1 MTGQMEY
8 IAALPGAAG
17 ATVTVRGW
25 VQHVRTQG
33 KVAFLVVRDGTGVV
47 QCVFVKSQVTPAV

>member
-47 QCVFVKSQVTPAV
+47 QCVFV